1 MPISHLLPFSL
12 KKRQPGAPA
21 DGRRRALSLLLP
33 LLLAGPLIASAQ
45 SELTGMAKIQAGG
58 TLKVAVYKANAPFS
72 DGPAE
77 AMKGLDVDLAGALA
91 RQMKL
96 RLELLPFDAGENM
109 NDDLRNMVWRGHY
122 LGYGPAHVMLHV
134 PVDKYLMT
142 QNRQTLI
149 FAPYMRQLQVL
160 LHDKRV
166 LPQVNGPEDLKGVKL
181 AAERGTGSASVLM
194 GHHGGELR
202 SQVSVYNSGVQAAQA
217 ALDGKAAGAY
227 VMRSQAESALAS
239 LPPEAASQ
247 WGLSPLALQGQPP
260 NGWPLG
266 MAIKADAKEL
276 GEALEKALQALR
288 ESGELQAI
296 FKKHGMTLT
305 AP

>member
-1 MPISHLLPFSL
+1 MPIPRFFLEKRLPAA
-12 KKRQPGAPA
+12 RPA
-21 DGRRRALSLLLP
+21 GRRRTLALLLP
-33 LLLAGPLIASAQ
+33 LLLAGSLAQ
-45 SELTGMAKIQAGG
+45 AQTELTGLAKIQANG
-58 TLKVAVYKANAPFS
+58 TLKVAVYKDNAPFS

-77 AMKGLDVDLAGALA
+77 AIKGLDVDIAAALA

-96 RLELLPFDAGENM
+96 KLTLLPFDAGENM

-122 LGYGPAHVMLHV
+122 LGYGPADVMLHV

-142 QNRQTLI
+142 QNRQALI
-149 FAPYMRQLQVL
+149 FAPYMRQTQVL
-160 LHDKRV
+160 LYDKRA
-166 LPQVNGPEDLKGVKL
+166 LPQVSGPDDLKGVKL

-202 SQVSVYNSGVQAAQA
+202 SQVSLYNSGVQAAQA
-217 ALDGKAAGAY
+217 ALEGKAAGAY

-239 LPPEAASQ
+239 LPPEAARHWAFSA
-247 WGLSPLALQGQPP
+247 LSLQGQPP

-266 MAIKADAKEL
+266 MAVKADSKDL

-288 ESGELQAI
+288 DSGELLAL
-296 FKKHGMTLT
+296 FKSHGMTLT